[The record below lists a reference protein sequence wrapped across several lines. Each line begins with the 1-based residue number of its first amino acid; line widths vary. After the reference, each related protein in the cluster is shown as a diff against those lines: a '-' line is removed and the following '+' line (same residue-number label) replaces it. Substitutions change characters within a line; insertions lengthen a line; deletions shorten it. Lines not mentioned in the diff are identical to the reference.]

1 MKYLALVITAAV
13 SVGLA
18 GCSSQSEPMT
28 VVAEPTNYAP
38 DYTGNEAML
47 SSTLAQELAKQLA
60 QPLKQQGDSA
70 KLHLAVTDLVEVTS
84 QYNDATPLS
93 QLFSENLIYALHQQ
107 ELRLVDYKTTDYIR
121 VTPQGDFALSRD
133 YMELDEISPVT
144 HMLVGTMAEHNE
156 GFIVNARVVHAQS
169 NTVISSGQVFIPA
182 VVAQDLRASQGGLLR
197 AGSE

>member
-1 MKYLALVITAAV
+1 MKYLALVITAVV

-18 GCSSQSEPMT
+18 GCTSQSKPMT
-28 VVAEPTNYAP
+28 VVAKPHSQAAGYSA
-38 DYTGNEAML
+38 NEAML

-60 QPLKQQGDSA
+60 QPLQNDAAELRLGI
-70 KLHLAVTDLVEVTS
+70 TDLVDVTS
-84 QYNDATPLS
+84 QYDNATPLS

-107 ELRLVDYKTTDYIR
+107 QLQLVDYKTTNYIR

-169 NTVISSGQVFIPA
+169 NTVVSSGQVFIPA
-182 VVAQDLRASQGGLLR
+182 AVAQDLRASQGGLLR

>member
-1 MKYLALVITAAV
+1 MKHLALIVTAVV

-18 GCSSQSEPMT
+18 GCSSQAEP
-28 VVAEPTNYAP
+28 VAVAEPASYTP
-38 DYTGNEAML
+38 DYSGNEAML
-47 SSTLAQELAKQLA
+47 SSTLAQELAMQLA
-60 QPLKQQGDSA
+60 QPLKQGDSA
-70 KLHLAVTDLVEVTS
+70 KLHLAVTHLVDVTS

-107 ELRLVDYKTTDYIR
+107 KLQLVDYKTTDYIR

-169 NTVISSGQVFIPA
+169 NTVVSSGQVFIPSA
-182 VVAQDLRASQGGLLR
+182 VANDLRGSQGGLLR